1 MGGESISD
9 EDMGGGE
16 HDNRREDDP
25 APSTC
30 VPQGRGEVVSARD
43 VISSS
48 IGWMPTFRRGWETRT
63 GTAPAAYDPVN
74 VTMRTGAII
83 LHESM
88 NVM

>member
-1 MGGESISD
+1 
-9 EDMGGGE
+9 
-16 HDNRREDDP
+16 
-25 APSTC
+25 
-30 VPQGRGEVVSARD
+30 
-43 VISSS
+43 
-48 IGWMPTFRRGWETRT
+48 MPTFRRGWETRT